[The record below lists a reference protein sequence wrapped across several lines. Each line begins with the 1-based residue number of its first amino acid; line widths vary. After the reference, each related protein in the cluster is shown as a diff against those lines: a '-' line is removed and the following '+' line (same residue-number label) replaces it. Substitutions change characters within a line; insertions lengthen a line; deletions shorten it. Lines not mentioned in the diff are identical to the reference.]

1 MIEIAGGILIAVF
14 VLFMLF
20 GFFTALGRA
29 VLWVFK
35 RFKDRT
41 T

>member
-20 GFFTALGRA
+20 GFFTALGRF

-35 RFKDRT
+35 RFKGRAT
-41 T
+41 